1 MTTTDELLTLASY
14 WCEGELQ
21 TPQCQRLQDLLRSD
35 DQLRSLFVRYLQLHG
50 QLAWDCAGA
59 PLPAAGADEEWD
71 DNPEAWQS
79 AALACCSDPD
89 LALTRPDFS
98 RRRFVRHLRLAAAI
112 AGLSL
117 VLLWSTFTVFR
128 QPAPQ
133 IVQQPS
139 SPPAESIQSP
149 PDSTFAH
156 SSPEPAP
163 EMSPGSLAPLRLPAI
178 VDSTAIAD
186 DQSQIARVTP
196 APAPAPAPDHSV
208 PAPTTD
214 SLSTPDDHQMI
225 ARINDLLQQAW
236 QDNSVSPSAPADDY
250 EWVRRVYITMTG
262 RIPTEQEVAAF
273 VASPARDKRTELV
286 NLLLTAPESSANLA
300 ATWTNLLIGRSNPR
314 SVNQPALLSFLQQE
328 FSQNRPWIEVVSR
341 LIAAEGR
348 SDQQGETNF
357 LLAHLN
363 DQATPATAVTA
374 RLFLGQQVHCMQC
387 HDHPLAQQLKQS
399 HFWSL
404 NAFFKNT
411 VSGRLAP
418 DPSNTSPP
426 VLTLHDSSV
435 AATDSDSTTGM
446 TFYENRRG
454 EQKAVLP
461 EFAGLTV
468 PANAPSRRAELAR
481 ILAAEDGH
489 HVARAMVNRTWATFF
504 GYGFTNPID
513 DLGPHNPPSNPE
525 LLETLTVAFAGS
537 GYDLQRLMRWIA
549 LSDAFSLSSLPPD
562 SPDSRIDDPEEGG
575 VPLFSHIYPRPM
587 GPEQVYESVRTAIH
601 SVSGRPLENS
611 VGADHRRQWVEQ
623 FVRAHGTDDNS
634 ETLLFESNI
643 AQAMLLMNGADL
655 ESAIPLAA
663 AQLADSINDPAGV
676 TESLQRIALATL
688 NRHPTEREERAFRSR
703 YRSLVRSLPPQAAI
717 QTTTEDMLWAYLN
730 SSEFSSVH

>member
-1 MTTTDELLTLASY
+1 MTTTDELLMLASY

-21 TPQCQRLQDLLRSD
+21 DPQRRRLQDLLRSE
-35 DQLRSLFVRYLQLHG
+35 DQLRSLFVRYMQLHG

-89 LALTRPDFS
+89 LALKQPAFS
-98 RRRFVRHLRLAAAI
+98 RRRFVRRLRLAAAVT
-112 AGLSL
+112 GLSL
-117 VLLWSTFTVFR
+117 VLLWGIFNLISH
-128 QPAPQ
+128 PAPQ
-133 IVQQPS
+133 VVQQPS
-139 SPPAESIQSP
+139 SRPAESTQTSP
-149 PDSTFAH
+149 ASTVAH
-156 SSPEPAP
+156 AAP
-163 EMSPGSLAPLRLPAI
+163 ESAPDISPRALAPLRLPSAA
-178 VDSTAIAD
+178 DSTAVGD
-186 DQSQIARVTP
+186 GLSQIASVTPTPTP
-196 APAPAPAPDHSV
+196 APSPSPATEP
-208 PAPTTD
+208 
-214 SLSTPDDHQMI
+214 LSKPDDQQMI
-225 ARINDLLQQAW
+225 ARINDLLRQAW
-236 QDNSVSPSAPADDY
+236 QDNSVSPSASADDY
-250 EWVRRVYITMTG
+250 EWVRRIYLTMTG

-273 VASPARDKRTELV
+273 VNSPARDKRTELV
-286 NLLLTAPESSANLA
+286 DLLLTAPDSSANLA

-314 SVNQPALLSFLQQE
+314 SVNQPALFRFLQQE

-411 VSGRLAP
+411 VSGRLAS
-418 DPSNTSPP
+418 DASNTLPP
-426 VLTLHDSSV
+426 VLTLYDSSV
-435 AATDSDSTTGM
+435 ASVDGDSTRGM

-461 EFAGLTV
+461 EFAGLSV
-468 PANAPSRRAELAR
+468 PVDAPSRRAELAR

-489 HVARAMVNRTWATFF
+489 HVARAMVNRTWAMFF

-549 LSDAFSLSSLPPD
+549 LSDAFSLSSLPPN
-562 SPDSRIDDPEEGG
+562 SPDSLIDDPEEGG

-601 SVSGRPLENS
+601 SVSGRPLES
-611 VGADHRRQWVEQ
+611 AVGGDHRRQWVEQ

-634 ETLLFESNI
+634 ESLLFESNI

-663 AQLADSINDPAGV
+663 AQLANSIKDPAGV

-703 YRSLVRSLPPQAAI
+703 YRSLMRSLPPQAAI
-717 QTTTEDMLWAYLN
+717 QTTTEDMLWAYIN

>member
-1 MTTTDELLTLASY
+1 ML
-14 WCEGELQ
+14 
-21 TPQCQRLQDLLRSD
+21 D
-35 DQLRSLFVRYLQLHG
+35 DQQV
-50 QLAWDCAGA
+50 
-59 PLPAAGADEEWD
+59 
-71 DNPEAWQS
+71 
-79 AALACCSDPD
+79 
-89 LALTRPDFS
+89 
-98 RRRFVRHLRLAAAI
+98 
-112 AGLSL
+112 
-117 VLLWSTFTVFR
+117 
-128 QPAPQ
+128 
-133 IVQQPS
+133 
-139 SPPAESIQSP
+139 
-149 PDSTFAH
+149 
-156 SSPEPAP
+156 
-163 EMSPGSLAPLRLPAI
+163 
-178 VDSTAIAD
+178 
-186 DQSQIARVTP
+186 
-196 APAPAPAPDHSV
+196 
-208 PAPTTD
+208 
-214 SLSTPDDHQMI
+214 I
-225 ARINDLLQQAW
+225 ARINDLLRQAW
-236 QDNSVSPSAPADDY
+236 QDNSVIPSAPADDY
-250 EWVRRVYITMTG
+250 EWVRRIYLTITG
-262 RIPTEQEVAAF
+262 RIPTEQEVSAF
-273 VASPARDKRTELV
+273 ISSTARDKRTVLV
-286 NLLLTAPESSANLA
+286 DSLLSAPDSSANLA

-314 SVNQPALLSFLQQE
+314 HVNQPALFDFLQQE
-328 FSQNRPWIEVVSR
+328 FSQNRPWIEIVSR

-374 RLFLGQQVHCMQC
+374 RLFLGQHVQCMQC

-399 HFWSL
+399 NFWSL

-411 VSGRLAP
+411 VSGRLP
-418 DPSNTSPP
+418 SDPSNTSPP
-426 VLTLHDSSV
+426 VLTLHDSAIASV
-435 AATDSDSTTGM
+435 DGDSTRGM

-461 EFAGLTV
+461 EFAGLSV
-468 PANAPSRRAELAR
+468 PADAPSRRAELAR

-489 HVARAMVNRTWATFF
+489 HVARAMVNRTWAMFF

-549 LSDAFSLSSLPPD
+549 VSEAFSLSSLPPD
-562 SPDSRIDDPEEGG
+562 SPDSLVDDPEEGG

-611 VGADHRRQWVEQ
+611 AGGDHRRQWVEQ

-634 ETLLFESNI
+634 ETLLFESNV

-663 AQLADSINDPAGV
+663 AQLANSIKDPASV
-676 TESLQRIALATL
+676 TESLRRIALATL
-688 NRHPTEREERAFRSR
+688 NRQPTEREERAFRSR
-703 YRSLVRSLPPQAAI
+703 YRSLARSLPPQAAI
-717 QTTTEDMLWAYLN
+717 QTTTEDMLWAYIN